1 LEGKSVQ
8 IEKSLQTI
16 IERNLEAFLGVRFLE
31 TEYGTGPKHGGR
43 IDTLG
48 IDENNCPV
56 IIEYKR
62 ATNENI
68 INQGLFYIDWLLD
81 HKAEFELLVQKKLGK
96 NVSEN
101 IEWGGTRLICIAGDY
116 TKYDNYAVEQIDR
129 NIELIRYKKFADLIM
144 FELVNTVS
152 GESVSEEKTKKKIK
166 YSTVS
171 ELLSKSSPQLKDLF
185 ELLKSFVLNLGDD
198 VQIKELKF
206 YYAFKKIRNFISLEI
221 HPQNNTLVLYLSL
234 DPKTIRL
241 EKDFTRDVKSIG
253 HLGTGDLE
261 VKIRSIEDFERA
273 KPFIFK
279 SYESS

>member
-1 LEGKSVQ
+1 MSDIKLFQIGKNRITELEGKSVQ

-96 NVSEN
+96 NVSEH
-101 IEWGGTRLICIAGDY
+101 IEWGGERLICIAGD
-116 TKYDNYAVEQIDR
+116 
-129 NIELIRYKKFADLIM
+129 
-144 FELVNTVS
+144 
-152 GESVSEEKTKKKIK
+152 
-166 YSTVS
+166 
-171 ELLSKSSPQLKDLF
+171 
-185 ELLKSFVLNLGDD
+185 
-198 VQIKELKF
+198 
-206 YYAFKKIRNFISLEI
+206 
-221 HPQNNTLVLYLSL
+221 
-234 DPKTIRL
+234 
-241 EKDFTRDVKSIG
+241 
-253 HLGTGDLE
+253 
-261 VKIRSIEDFERA
+261 
-273 KPFIFK
+273 
-279 SYESS
+279 